1 MPQHSGDLSLRSR
14 IKYGVSRITELR
26 PARPTHVR
34 VRVQSRTAIATD
46 LGWEDAALA
55 IATVTQLYEGPGI
68 GQPDLGL

>member
-1 MPQHSGDLSLRSR
+1 M
-14 IKYGVSRITELR
+14 VSPELR